1 MQPSPHDDA
10 PDLWACA
17 RTPEAASPLARL
29 LRDTVPPDDRNDFG
43 ETALHVAAAHGND
56 GAVTLL
62 LRYGADLLAADWV
75 LCTTSIYP
83 VSVPSATD
91 FAACVVLT
99 DYSLSKASLLLL
111 RHAQTRFGKKFLRNF
126 LHEARD
132 HSQQSPMQLLS
143 TRLQHDHKPLEE
155 TCDGGLVYTF
165 GKRDYQRASAL
176 CGDLAKVVALAPET
190 SSSKYAEKKHSSSQS
205 LTAIL
210 LFDGSR
216 VEPTRLASLETTPMK
231 KVAAGEN
238 HTMALSRT
246 GQVFSWGSNSFG
258 QLGHP
263 GKSSSSQSRLTPK
276 RVDAFRFH
284 VVTDIAASGC
294 HSAAIDADDGAVYTW
309 GGNRRGQLGRKEGC
323 GTDQADATPRSV
335 DALRARHPLCVVY
348 GDYDS
353 VRAERLALSDWHT
366 CVVLRC
372 AHNGRSLG
380 QVWQFGYGS
389 YRPSRVNF
397 PSAVST
403 SLAGAV
409 MCDTWVPI
417 CKQRGMDIV
426 EVSCAQNH
434 SIALSASGSVFTW
447 GHNVP
452 ALSHQPSSSSQDRHA
467 SLPVSGNKAS
477 PMPSPSAPQKVSLA
491 NYGPVASVCASQ
503 DHCAV
508 VTQQGDLVTWGCG
521 QQGVLG
527 HGRGNTWQ
535 PSPKRV
541 AGVKKAVAVAAGH
554 QHTAVLVAPVHPDFN
569 SVADIAAQDVVPSL
583 VELVERKIAAH
594 VDVTNCALVWQYAER
609 YAALR
614 LQNYCI
620 EGESTRYIPA
630 EVPEKPA
637 KEKKTTKQSFATK
650 STSKNGSTP
659 SETATRKTSSAA
671 GDDLLAM
678 TSLESVSGKSSVTP
692 SKPNGRRK
700 SRHSKFVPLTSFLT
714 NKTAAAP
721 TRGDASCPWSVS
733 TTSAILE
740 EEKPSVAQ
748 SKSAAAALPVFSPTP
763 LAAHAFSEAFPL
775 PGGPS
780 LRKGSLVALLQD
792 TVRQA
797 LEATRPQAQCSP
809 FHHCRLDAEQKP
821 RPKTLKEIQEEEEAA
836 AAREREAKARLG
848 GGVAPAQR
856 SQSTEEQEFLE
867 QQRQIL
873 ADIERERAVKA
884 RATAAATSGGVAAAN
899 SQKPTEEDRKRSMPL
914 RQQPQTKI
922 KRASV
927 PSRMLARPTTSSAVM
942 ALAKQARSTES
953 LAKTTVIHS
962 ASAAPDSSSS
972 VGAVAAVAAAA
983 ISTVEDSTNATAAL
997 ATPQSPQL
1005 TDTVMAMTTAKEAV
1019 TSGISLE
1026 QATDRS
1032 DKPQPQESSWSAM
1045 LIALFAMI
1053 QPEWAKEK
1061 LELEE
1066 IPLEEIPI
1074 TSQTQERDRSQCVL
1088 DSIDRPGRGTD
1099 TPVFFCG
1106 CYDGH
1111 GGEEAVD
1118 FVQKKLYGN
1127 IRAHL
1132 VENDEPV
1139 AHSIIMGF
1147 KDTEEEFKRRSQ
1159 IKFEQG
1165 SWSSCSVGACA
1176 VMALVIEK
1184 KLYVATAAIAVPSW
1198 RIANPTEPSALNRL
1212 HLTIRQT
1219 RNENSDVCVD
1229 KKDEGTS
1236 EGPAEATPVGKRKP
1250 GTPAKDNT
1258 FVFRVRKDDEKDV
1271 GKQHAVDA
1279 AAVSAALRVKQE
1291 KAARAEMRRLVRQKK
1306 REEATR
1312 EALNEEEMKHK
1323 KLSADQVSLYHMV
1336 QRQVKRELRKVRK
1349 EFLTSAA
1356 RRDIMQLSETSVQA
1370 MKQELISF
1378 MAEHPPGNV
1387 ALTLFVSACSLEE
1400 EEKKWQELKATLEVD
1415 RSPTSNDAA
1424 SNSSNA
1430 VTETAATQQGSEV
1443 VAKDQQEILPC
1454 ELKVTQSV
1462 ETLQR
1467 SALQQLGSTTEQVCR
1482 TFKFTPAW
1490 TFN

>member
-1 MQPSPHDDA
+1 MQPPPHDDA

-17 RTPEAASPLARL
+17 RTPETASPLARL

-62 LRYGADLLAADWV
+62 LRYGADLLTADWESGWTP
-75 LCTTSIYP
+75 LHR
-83 VSVPSATD
+83 
-91 FAACVVLT
+91 
-99 DYSLSKASLLLL
+99 SLYHQHLSTSLLLL

-165 GKRDYQRASAL
+165 GKRDYQLGYHLPNADMQVTPRLVELPAYSPIVQLSA
-176 CGDLAKVVALAPET
+176 
-190 SSSKYAEKKHSSSQS
+190 SKYHTIALNAAGECFVWGFGKGGR
-205 LTAIL
+205 LGTGNE
-210 LFDGSR
+210 FDR

-231 KVAAGEN
+231 KVAAASASLGIQGN
-238 HTMALSRT
+238 QILQLQVAIPLQLMLTMVLCTRGVAIVGDNLAVKKAAA
-246 GQVFSWGSNSFG
+246 QI
-258 QLGHP
+258 
-263 GKSSSSQSRLTPK
+263 RLTLLPVMST
-276 RVDAFRFH
+276 R
-284 VVTDIAASGC
+284 C
-294 HSAAIDADDGAVYTW
+294 
-309 GGNRRGQLGRKEGC
+309 
-323 GTDQADATPRSV
+323 
-335 DALRARHPLCVVY
+335 
-348 GDYDS
+348 
-353 VRAERLALSDWHT
+353 ERDTLL
-366 CVVLRC
+366 LRC

-409 MCDTWVPI
+409 MCDTWVPT

-447 GHNVP
+447 GHNVQ

-620 EGESTRYIPA
+620 EYMRSNWDAVLDAVGRDRMETLFDIMLPPAEELEPEEKARAISPA
-630 EVPEKPA
+630 EVLEKPA
-637 KEKKTTKQSFATK
+637 KEKKTTKQSSATK

-733 TTSAILE
+733 TTSAIVE

-748 SKSAAAALPVFSPTP
+748 SKSAAAALPVLSPTP

-775 PGGPS
+775 PGGSS
-780 LRKGSLVALLQD
+780 LRKGSLVGTAPRHRKASIGSHPSTSPVLSFSPLPVSGKHMLGYDGIEREQVTAFSLD
-792 TVRQA
+792 AFLKQPARRG
-797 LEATRPQAQCSP
+797 TRGKSSAPAAPTWSSP
-809 FHHCRLDAEQKP
+809 STGSTAEQKP

-836 AAREREAKARLG
+836 AAREREGKARLG

-856 SQSTEEQEFLE
+856 SQSTVNSWGLFRPLDHVSLADVQKLQEEQEFLE

-884 RATAAATSGGVAAAN
+884 RATAAATSGGVGRSKQSKAN
-899 SQKPTEEDRKRSMPL
+899 RRGQK
-914 RQQPQTKI
+914 
-922 KRASV
+922 
-927 PSRMLARPTTSSAVM
+927 AVH
-942 ALAKQARSTES
+942 AGTGGG
-953 LAKTTVIHS
+953 
-962 ASAAPDSSSS
+962 ASAAAASGADGGGDSQSKQHKQKKAKERKAARKAAGETFAPVRSSSS
-972 VGAVAAVAAAA
+972 A
-983 ISTVEDSTNATAAL
+983 
-997 ATPQSPQL
+997 SPQP
-1005 TDTVMAMTTAKEAV
+1005 ARPAGRKKRNAQPSSAKSPDEAPSKPSQPHSRRGKAA
-1019 TSGISLE
+1019 TS
-1026 QATDRS
+1026 
-1032 DKPQPQESSWSAM
+1032 
-1045 LIALFAMI
+1045 
-1053 QPEWAKEK
+1053 
-1061 LELEE
+1061 
-1066 IPLEEIPI
+1066 
-1074 TSQTQERDRSQCVL
+1074 
-1088 DSIDRPGRGTD
+1088 
-1099 TPVFFCG
+1099 
-1106 CYDGH
+1106 
-1111 GGEEAVD
+1111 
-1118 FVQKKLYGN
+1118 
-1127 IRAHL
+1127 
-1132 VENDEPV
+1132 
-1139 AHSIIMGF
+1139 
-1147 KDTEEEFKRRSQ
+1147 
-1159 IKFEQG
+1159 
-1165 SWSSCSVGACA
+1165 
-1176 VMALVIEK
+1176 
-1184 KLYVATAAIAVPSW
+1184 VAT
-1198 RIANPTEPSALNRL
+1198 
-1212 HLTIRQT
+1212 
-1219 RNENSDVCVD
+1219 
-1229 KKDEGTS
+1229 
-1236 EGPAEATPVGKRKP
+1236 
-1250 GTPAKDNT
+1250 
-1258 FVFRVRKDDEKDV
+1258 
-1271 GKQHAVDA
+1271 
-1279 AAVSAALRVKQE
+1279 
-1291 KAARAEMRRLVRQKK
+1291 
-1306 REEATR
+1306 
-1312 EALNEEEMKHK
+1312 
-1323 KLSADQVSLYHMV
+1323 
-1336 QRQVKRELRKVRK
+1336 
-1349 EFLTSAA
+1349 
-1356 RRDIMQLSETSVQA
+1356 
-1370 MKQELISF
+1370 
-1378 MAEHPPGNV
+1378 
-1387 ALTLFVSACSLEE
+1387 
-1400 EEKKWQELKATLEVD
+1400 
-1415 RSPTSNDAA
+1415 
-1424 SNSSNA
+1424 
-1430 VTETAATQQGSEV
+1430 
-1443 VAKDQQEILPC
+1443 
-1454 ELKVTQSV
+1454 
-1462 ETLQR
+1462 
-1467 SALQQLGSTTEQVCR
+1467 
-1482 TFKFTPAW
+1482 
-1490 TFN
+1490 

>member
-1 MQPSPHDDA
+1 MQPPPHDDA

-62 LRYGADLLAADWV
+62 LRYGADLLTADWESGWTP
-75 LCTTSIYP
+75 LHR
-83 VSVPSATD
+83 
-91 FAACVVLT
+91 
-99 DYSLSKASLLLL
+99 SLYHQHLSTSLLLL

-165 GKRDYQRASAL
+165 GKRDYQLGYHLPNADMQVTPRLVELPAYSPIVQLSA
-176 CGDLAKVVALAPET
+176 
-190 SSSKYAEKKHSSSQS
+190 SKYHTIALNAAGECFVWGFGKGGR
-205 LTAIL
+205 LGTGNE
-210 LFDGSR
+210 FDR

-409 MCDTWVPI
+409 MCDTWVPT

-447 GHNVP
+447 GHNVQ

-620 EGESTRYIPA
+620 EYMRSNWDAVLDAVGRDRMETLFDIMLPPAEELEPEEKARAISPA
-630 EVPEKPA
+630 EVLEKPA
-637 KEKKTTKQSFATK
+637 KEKKTTKQSSATK

-671 GDDLLAM
+671 GNDLLAM

-733 TTSAILE
+733 TTSAIVE

-748 SKSAAAALPVFSPTP
+748 SKSAAAALPVLSPTP

-775 PGGPS
+775 PGGSS
-780 LRKGSLVALLQD
+780 LRKGSLVGTAPRHRKASIGSHPSTSPVLSFSPLPVSGKHMLGYDGIEREQVTAFSLD
-792 TVRQA
+792 AFLKQPARRG
-797 LEATRPQAQCSP
+797 TRGKSSAPAAPTWSSP
-809 FHHCRLDAEQKP
+809 STGSTAEQKP

-856 SQSTEEQEFLE
+856 SQSTVNSWGLFRPLDHVSLADVQKLQEEQEFLE

-873 ADIERERAVKA
+873 ADIERERAVKD
-884 RATAAATSGGVAAAN
+884 RATAAATSGGVGRSKQSKAN
-899 SQKPTEEDRKRSMPL
+899 RRGQK
-914 RQQPQTKI
+914 
-922 KRASV
+922 
-927 PSRMLARPTTSSAVM
+927 AVH
-942 ALAKQARSTES
+942 AGTGGG
-953 LAKTTVIHS
+953 
-962 ASAAPDSSSS
+962 ASAAAASGADGGGDSQSKQHKQKKAKERKAARKAAGETFAPVRSSSS
-972 VGAVAAVAAAA
+972 A
-983 ISTVEDSTNATAAL
+983 
-997 ATPQSPQL
+997 SPQP
-1005 TDTVMAMTTAKEAV
+1005 ARPAGRKKRNAQPSSAKSPDEAPSKPSQPHSRRGKAA
-1019 TSGISLE
+1019 TS
-1026 QATDRS
+1026 
-1032 DKPQPQESSWSAM
+1032 
-1045 LIALFAMI
+1045 
-1053 QPEWAKEK
+1053 
-1061 LELEE
+1061 
-1066 IPLEEIPI
+1066 
-1074 TSQTQERDRSQCVL
+1074 
-1088 DSIDRPGRGTD
+1088 
-1099 TPVFFCG
+1099 
-1106 CYDGH
+1106 
-1111 GGEEAVD
+1111 
-1118 FVQKKLYGN
+1118 
-1127 IRAHL
+1127 
-1132 VENDEPV
+1132 
-1139 AHSIIMGF
+1139 
-1147 KDTEEEFKRRSQ
+1147 
-1159 IKFEQG
+1159 
-1165 SWSSCSVGACA
+1165 
-1176 VMALVIEK
+1176 
-1184 KLYVATAAIAVPSW
+1184 VAT
-1198 RIANPTEPSALNRL
+1198 
-1212 HLTIRQT
+1212 
-1219 RNENSDVCVD
+1219 
-1229 KKDEGTS
+1229 
-1236 EGPAEATPVGKRKP
+1236 
-1250 GTPAKDNT
+1250 
-1258 FVFRVRKDDEKDV
+1258 
-1271 GKQHAVDA
+1271 
-1279 AAVSAALRVKQE
+1279 
-1291 KAARAEMRRLVRQKK
+1291 
-1306 REEATR
+1306 
-1312 EALNEEEMKHK
+1312 
-1323 KLSADQVSLYHMV
+1323 
-1336 QRQVKRELRKVRK
+1336 
-1349 EFLTSAA
+1349 
-1356 RRDIMQLSETSVQA
+1356 
-1370 MKQELISF
+1370 
-1378 MAEHPPGNV
+1378 
-1387 ALTLFVSACSLEE
+1387 
-1400 EEKKWQELKATLEVD
+1400 
-1415 RSPTSNDAA
+1415 
-1424 SNSSNA
+1424 
-1430 VTETAATQQGSEV
+1430 
-1443 VAKDQQEILPC
+1443 
-1454 ELKVTQSV
+1454 
-1462 ETLQR
+1462 
-1467 SALQQLGSTTEQVCR
+1467 
-1482 TFKFTPAW
+1482 
-1490 TFN
+1490 